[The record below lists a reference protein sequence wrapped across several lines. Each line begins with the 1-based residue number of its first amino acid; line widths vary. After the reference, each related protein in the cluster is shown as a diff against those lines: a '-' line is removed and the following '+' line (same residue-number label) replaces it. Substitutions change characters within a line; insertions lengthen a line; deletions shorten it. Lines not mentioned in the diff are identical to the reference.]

1 MPTVTKILGGFSVIL
16 AVGLIFLWF
25 AVGEDF
31 YRMYQQTSLQ
41 SAPEDLA
48 LQDDALVPI
57 PPQEPQVLQPYN
69 SEKNVYW
76 GDLHVHT
83 EASFD
88 AKLFGTNLTVEDA
101 YRFSK
106 GETLDNAAGERM
118 QLVRPLDF
126 VAITD
131 HAEGFG
137 IRSRCGD
144 DGLNWIEKANCAVL
158 ESSNSVFMILG
169 LQLSRSQ
176 MVSGDATAPPG
187 VYQPVAHEPTG
198 YSLPICQSG
207 QGGVERCYQ
216 ESNDAW
222 SYYIEMADR
231 YNQPGVLTTF
241 AAYEFSPIIPGG
253 GKHHR
258 NVIFN
263 DTKDLPAH
271 AISSLD
277 VPNAIELWRGLG
289 EACVGDCDFL
299 TIPHNMNLGWGLFYS
314 RYTWDGRT
322 YEAEDW
328 RLRKRREPLA
338 EMYQVKGASECALGV
353 GATDEECSFGQV
365 LEPCE
370 AGQTV
375 GCAFETGFARQG
387 LKIGLELDRELGFN
401 PFAFGMAAATD
412 NHNANPGDVE
422 EWDFV
427 GKVGLMSSPAIR
439 RVREIRPEAQPY
451 EKILSLFTSGGIT
464 GVWAEENTREAIF
477 AAMQRREVYASSG
490 PRMTLRF
497 FAGWGFDPSI
507 ARDPNP
513 VTTAIAGG
521 VPMGDVLKPAPKQTE
536 SPTFFVWAAAD
547 VLSAPL
553 QRVQIIKGWLDENGE
568 THERVWDV
576 ACADG
581 VAVDPE
587 TQRCPDNDATVNLK
601 DCRLEGESGAG
612 ELIAAFRDPDFDA
625 EQAAFYYVRALQNPT
640 CRWSTYDAIRLGIE
654 PDPRVPATIRERV
667 WSSPI
672 WIDPQPQ
679 S

>member
-299 TIPHNMNLGWGLFYS
+299 TIPHNMNLG
-314 RYTWDGRT
+314 
-322 YEAEDW
+322 
-328 RLRKRREPLA
+328 
-338 EMYQVKGASECALGV
+338 
-353 GATDEECSFGQV
+353 
-365 LEPCE
+365 
-370 AGQTV
+370 
-375 GCAFETGFARQG
+375 
-387 LKIGLELDRELGFN
+387 
-401 PFAFGMAAATD
+401 
-412 NHNANPGDVE
+412 
-422 EWDFV
+422 
-427 GKVGLMSSPAIR
+427 
-439 RVREIRPEAQPY
+439 
-451 EKILSLFTSGGIT
+451 
-464 GVWAEENTREAIF
+464 
-477 AAMQRREVYASSG
+477 
-490 PRMTLRF
+490 
-497 FAGWGFDPSI
+497 
-507 ARDPNP
+507 
-513 VTTAIAGG
+513 
-521 VPMGDVLKPAPKQTE
+521 
-536 SPTFFVWAAAD
+536 
-547 VLSAPL
+547 
-553 QRVQIIKGWLDENGE
+553 
-568 THERVWDV
+568 
-576 ACADG
+576 
-581 VAVDPE
+581 
-587 TQRCPDNDATVNLK
+587 
-601 DCRLEGESGAG
+601 
-612 ELIAAFRDPDFDA
+612 
-625 EQAAFYYVRALQNPT
+625 
-640 CRWSTYDAIRLGIE
+640 
-654 PDPRVPATIRERV
+654 
-667 WSSPI
+667 
-672 WIDPQPQ
+672 
-679 S
+679 